1 MPLRA
6 VSIACGLMASATLA
20 AADPPAAIPKRGDVY
35 ELRLAYATAEKSEN
49 DQGSSSSNGTTVLIE
64 RVIAISPDG
73 AELEYD
79 LPPDAKPEDRLRQWQ
94 FPARIFR
101 PNSGSARLINQAALE
116 ARLGAWLATS
126 KISRTACG
134 RWVFTWNAFKIECDP
149 ISVLK
154 TIASVDMGWD
164 KRVEGALSSTHA
176 AAGPAKLARTS
187 GVAGSSLTADL
198 ALNVDHVRK
207 ERAEADVVVG
217 EIMREPVKL
226 EQAMQARAKEKISG
240 SVSVVMSLDTA
251 DREIKRVT
259 TTTMRRQE
267 AEGQVFNATST
278 ETLQKRLLTSVS
290 GS

>member
-1 MPLRA
+1 
-6 VSIACGLMASATLA
+6 
-20 AADPPAAIPKRGDVY
+20 
-35 ELRLAYATAEKSEN
+35 
-49 DQGSSSSNGTTVLIE
+49 
-64 RVIAISPDG
+64 
-73 AELEYD
+73 
-79 LPPDAKPEDRLRQWQ
+79 
-94 FPARIFR
+94 
-101 PNSGSARLINQAALE
+101 
-116 ARLGAWLATS
+116 
-126 KISRTACG
+126 
-134 RWVFTWNAFKIECDP
+134 
-149 ISVLK
+149 
-154 TIASVDMGWD
+154 MGWD
-164 KRVEGALSSTHA
+164 KRIEGALFSTHA

>member
-1 MPLRA
+1 
-6 VSIACGLMASATLA
+6 
-20 AADPPAAIPKRGDVY
+20 
-35 ELRLAYATAEKSEN
+35 
-49 DQGSSSSNGTTVLIE
+49 
-64 RVIAISPDG
+64 
-73 AELEYD
+73 
-79 LPPDAKPEDRLRQWQ
+79 
-94 FPARIFR
+94 
-101 PNSGSARLINQAALE
+101 
-116 ARLGAWLATS
+116 
-126 KISRTACG
+126 
-134 RWVFTWNAFKIECDP
+134 
-149 ISVLK
+149 
-154 TIASVDMGWD
+154 MGWD